1 MGKYKVLVVGVG
13 NMGSAH
19 AKAYNDIEEFEL
31 VGLVAR
37 TNKRRSPLSKSL
49 GGIRE
54 FDDFEKALNECK
66 PDVVSINTY
75 TESHKEYAIKSLN
88 HGAHIFIEKPLAET
102 I

>member
-37 TNKRRSPLSKSL
+37 TNKRRSTTFK
-49 GGIRE
+49 
-54 FDDFEKALNECK
+54 K
-66 PDVVSINTY
+66 PGWN
-75 TESHKEYAIKSLN
+75 
-88 HGAHIFIEKPLAET
+88 
-102 I
+102 